1 MDIGATTPANQ
12 VAWRQVAEQKYQKL
26 MENLQIEERR
36 QKVQQ
41 LNTTLYIAK
50 NGKVELQI
58 ANTRQNIDLLA

>member
-1 MDIGATTPANQ
+1 MDVGASTPTNQ
-12 VAWRQVAEQKYQKL
+12 VAWRQVADQIYQKL

-50 NGKVELQI
+50 NGKVEVQI
-58 ANTRQNIDLLA
+58 ASTRQNIDLLA

>member
-1 MDIGATTPANQ
+1 MNQ
-12 VAWRQVAEQKYQKL
+12 VAWRQVGEQKYQKL

-50 NGKVELQI
+50 NGKVEVQI
-58 ANTRQNIDLLA
+58 ASTRQNIDLLA

>member
-1 MDIGATTPANQ
+1 MDVGATTPTNQ

-50 NGKVELQI
+50 NGKVEVQI